1 MEHYSLKQLSLYPLT
16 TQFTLKAINFTSG
29 EIKVFKDT
37 VIYFEY
43 ATKYLKY
50 LQHLN
55 TQGFNVFFLPAFALE
70 RGCVDFFLDDISKN
84 GIQILYSDGLK
95 PLYYLETSPSN
106 FQVILRFNTSI
117 PDNGEYLAINRY
129 LVEKYN
135 ADTGSIGTKHFFR
148 LAGFTNRK
156 EKYRNKNTGYFPFVR
171 LTVGGA
177 VLDKSLLPPVAIAPV
192 ARPQRQGRREGGGN
206 CDHYVRVIYLSGGES
221 DISKLDFKVARVAS
235 KKGFTENEIAAAIRR
250 YSPNLEARKAGHVED
265 YIMRTIR
272 NAALSLNNSNMM

>member
-16 TQFTLKAINFTSG
+16 TQFTLKAINFTNG

-37 VIYFEY
+37 VVYFEY

-55 TQGFNVFFLPAFALE
+55 TQGFNVFSLPAFALE
-70 RGCVDFFLDDISKN
+70 GGCVDFFLDDISKN
-84 GIQILYSDGLK
+84 GIQILSSDSLK
-95 PLYYLETSPSN
+95 PLYYLETSPLN

-117 PDNGEYLAINRY
+117 PDNAEYLAINRY

-135 ADTGSIGTKHFFR
+135 ADPGSIGTKHFFR

-156 EKYRNKNTGYFPFVR
+156 EKHRKNTGYFPFVR

-177 VLDKSLLPPVAIAPV
+177 VLDKSLLPHVAIAPV
-192 ARPQRQGRREGGGN
+192 ALAFEAGRRGGGN

-221 DISKLDFKVARVAS
+221 DMSKLDFKVARVAS

-250 YSPNLEARKAGHVED
+250 YSPNLQSRKAGHVED
-265 YIMRTIR
+265 YILRTIR
-272 NAALSLNNSNMM
+272 KAALSLNNINI

>member
-37 VIYFEY
+37 VVYFEY

-55 TQGFNVFFLPAFALE
+55 TQGFNVFFLPALVLG
-70 RGCVDFFLDDISKN
+70 GCVDFFLDDISKN

-95 PLYYLETSPSN
+95 PLYYLETSPGN
-106 FQVILRFNTSI
+106 FQVILRFTTPI
-117 PDNGEYLAINRY
+117 LDNAEYLGINRY
-129 LVEKYN
+129 FVEKYVCN
-135 ADTGSIGTKHFFR
+135 KNSVGRDHFFR

-156 EKYRNKNTGYFPFVR
+156 EKYRNKDTGYFPFVR

-192 ARPQRQGRREGGGN
+192 ARPQRQGRREGGGGN

-235 KKGFTENEIAAAIRR
+235 KKGFTENEIAGAIRR

-265 YIMRTIR
+265 YILRTIR
-272 NAALSLNNSNMM
+272 KAALSLNNSSVM

>member
-29 EIKVFKDT
+29 EINEIKVFKDT
-37 VIYFEY
+37 VVYFEY

-55 TQGFNVFFLPAFALE
+55 TQGFNVLFLPALVLG
-70 RGCVDFFLDDISKN
+70 GCVDFFLDDISKN

-117 PDNGEYLAINRY
+117 PDNAEYLAINRY

-135 ADTGSIGTKHFFR
+135 ADPGSIGIKHFFR

-156 EKYRNKNTGYFPFVR
+156 EKYLDKNTGYFPFVR

-177 VLDKSLLPPVAIAPV
+177 VLDKSSLPPVAIAPV
-192 ARPQRQGRREGGGN
+192 ARPQKQGRRGGRRKLRSLRKG
-206 CDHYVRVIYLSGGES
+206 DLFIRRRKRYIEIRLQSRKGRFKKGIYRKRNSGGYPS
-221 DISKLDFKVARVAS
+221 IFSKS
-235 KKGFTENEIAAAIRR
+235 
-250 YSPNLEARKAGHVED
+250 
-265 YIMRTIR
+265 
-272 NAALSLNNSNMM
+272 